1 MKKALQA
8 RLEAIQ
14 GHGVQVAGVFG
25 AVCTALVSSAANAA
39 IDVTEITGEIT
50 GQQANIGLI
59 AIAVLSTLAVIA
71 GVMYLRKVIH

>member
-14 GHGVQVAGVFG
+14 GHGVKVAGVFG
-25 AVCTALVSSAANAA
+25 AVGTALVSSAANAA